1 MKETPD
7 LLTLTPEL
15 PGAQKTVEV
24 AVPLPV
30 DGTFSYSIPDSF
42 SEPIRPGVRVRVP
55 FRNREI
61 TGYVTEQRETPYNP
75 KLKSVLE
82 ILDTEPAVSLKIL
95 QLTRWIADTYGSSWG
110 EAIENALP
118 KWVKYGKKAEKAL
131 AKDASA
137 KAETLKKTEPP
148 AESSRKLTSAQKNAY
163 DAVFSA
169 MEEKS
174 PKPILIYGVT
184 GSGKSE
190 IYIRI
195 IKETL
200 SRGKSAVCMVPEI
213 ALTEQLRHF
222 FIQHFG
228 PELEILHSKLTDSE
242 RFLAWKRIER
252 KESRVVLG
260 PRSAVF
266 APFPDLG
273 LIIMD
278 EEHEG
283 SYKQET
289 APRYHAREVAVWRAK
304 NEGAVFVMGTATPSL
319 ETMHACRSG
328 LYQKIDLPTRVDEQ
342 AMPEVCIVDLKNVP
356 PVNKRLPLLSHKL
369 ASEIQLNLQKKHG
382 TMLLLNRRG
391 FSTHIHCPKCGQIES
406 CQSCQVSL
414 TFHQEEGILLCH
426 YCNYRKEPD
435 GACSQCGETVMKFA
449 GFGTEK
455 VESEVAARF
464 PQARIARL
472 DADSV
477 KKRGSH
483 EEILGKFRRQ
493 EIDIL
498 IGTQMIAKGFDF
510 PHVTLVGV
518 ILADVGLSLPDFRSA
533 ERTFQLMTQVA
544 GRAGRGKLPGRVVI
558 QTFSPN
564 HPSIQ
569 CARTH
574 DYSKFYEL
582 ESAERSDYR
591 YPPYCRL
598 INIILRSKL
607 ENKAYTFGRTLQD
620 AVQAEITASGASDIE
635 LIGPAPLP
643 FYKLRGHFRWHLMLK
658 IPSEGSPKLN
668 LRKVLY
674 SIKKPSDVAFA
685 LDVDP
690 LNIL

>member
-1 MKETPD
+1 MNEIPD
-7 LLTLTPEL
+7 LLVLSGVL
-15 PGAQKTVEV
+15 PNQTVAEV

-30 DGTFSYSIPDSF
+30 DGTFSYIVP
-42 SEPIRPGVRVRVP
+42 EELKMTIKPGMRVRVP
-55 FRNREI
+55 FRNRDI
-61 TGYVTEQRETPYNP
+61 IGYVTESKESPANP
-75 KLKSVLE
+75 KLKSLIE
-82 ILDTEPAVSLKIL
+82 ILDTEPAVSQRIL
-95 QLTRWIADTYGSSWG
+95 DLTRWIADMYGASWG

-131 AKDASA
+131 K
-137 KAETLKKTEPP
+137 KEIPRGAEAHEVPG
-148 AESSRKLTSAQKNAY
+148 ADRELTPAQKNAF
-163 DAVFSA
+163 DEIISSFDRNAA
-169 MEEKS
+169 
-174 PKPILIYGVT
+174 KPILIHGVT

-195 IKETL
+195 IRETL
-200 SRGKSAVCMVPEI
+200 KRGKSAICMVPEI

-252 KESRVVLG
+252 KDSRVILG

-266 APFPDLG
+266 APLPDLG
-273 LIIMD
+273 LIVMD

-289 APRYHAREVAVWRAK
+289 APRYHAREVAVWRAQ

-319 ETMHACRSG
+319 ETMHACESG
-328 LYQKIDLPTRVDEQ
+328 RYMKIDLPTRVDER
-342 AMPEVCIVDLKNVP
+342 AMPEVSIIDLKNVP
-356 PVNKRLPLLSHKL
+356 PINKKLPLMSPKL
-369 ASEIQLNLQKKHG
+369 TQEIQLNLQKKHG

-391 FSTHIHCPKCGQIES
+391 FSTHIHCTKCGYIEVCHS
-406 CQSCQVSL
+406 CQISL
-414 TFHQEEGILLCH
+414 TFHQEDNQLLCH
-426 YCNYRKEPD
+426 YCNYHKEVD
-435 GACSQCGETVMKFA
+435 SACSECKTPMMRFA

-464 PQARIARL
+464 PQARIARM

-483 EEILGKFRRQ
+483 EDILGRFRRQ

-518 ILADVGLSLPDFRSA
+518 ILADVGLSLPDFRSS

-544 GRAGRGKLPGRVVI
+544 GRAGRGQLPGRVVI

-569 CARTH
+569 CSKTH
-574 DYSKFYEL
+574 DYAKFYEL
-582 ESAERSDYR
+582 ESVERSQYR
-591 YPPYCRL
+591 YPPFSRL
-598 INIILRSKL
+598 VNIIIRSKT
-607 ENKAYTFGRTLQD
+607 ENKAYTFGL
-620 AVQAEITASGASDIE
+620 AVREALKSQIQGTPIEI
-635 LIGPAPLP
+635 IGPAPLP
-643 FYKLRGHFRWHLMLK
+643 FYKLRGHFRWHIMLK
-658 IPSEGSPKLN
+658 IPAELETPVN
-668 LRKVLY
+668 YRKVLY
-674 SIKKPSDVAFA
+674 ALKKPSDVAFQ